1 MGRPYPP
8 PDVIAAA
15 YAVPPVGE
23 PRVGRDERVIPAGDG
38 GNEPSIEEVGIE
50 RRRRRRR
57 RHHRR
62 LEEKEE
68 EDHFTAIGRLV
79 GNRVGLDF

>member
-57 RHHRR
+57 RHRR
-62 LEEKEE
+62 LEEKED
-68 EDHFTAIGRLV
+68 EDHFTLC
-79 GNRVGLDF
+79 L

>member
-1 MGRPYPP
+1 
-8 PDVIAAA
+8 
-15 YAVPPVGE
+15 
-23 PRVGRDERVIPAGDG
+23 
-38 GNEPSIEEVGIE
+38 
-50 RRRRRRR
+50 
-57 RHHRR
+57 